1 MIKFIYFFIFIV
13 SVKSNNDNTYFR
25 FGTRK
30 GYRETEDI
38 HTCIDN
44 FYETC
49 NRDAIKGLLF
59 SMTKSS
65 KYTQITDS
73 LESIEENRQV
83 CLIDT
88 ELRINECYDTLLNE
102 MKNYVGNTKDITS
115 YDNYIRT
122 LKGRLKYC
130 KKEMNKSCR
139 TSSFVIDSM
148 RSCTNDAI
156 ASYYK
161 EVYGNVK
168 GGQSSKSDVNNAL
181 VSLQQYTIESKDD
194 LVTGIEFVGKL
205 DLLMDR
211 LTFCSE
217 QINKIE
223 AVGI

>member
-1 MIKFIYFFIFIV
+1 MIKLIYFLMFITCV
-13 SVKSNNDNTYFR
+13 ESNNDNTYFR

-38 HTCIDN
+38 HICIDN

-49 NRDAIKGLLF
+49 NRDAIKELLF
-59 SMTKSS
+59 SMRKNS

-73 LESIEENRQV
+73 LETIEKNSQL

-88 ELRINECYDTLLNE
+88 ELRINECYDTLLND
-102 MKNYVGNTKDITS
+102 MKIFIENNKDITS
-115 YDNYIRT
+115 YDNYIHA
-122 LKGRLKYC
+122 LKGRLKHC

-139 TSSFVIDSM
+139 TSSFVIDSI

-168 GGQSSKSDVNNAL
+168 GGQSSKSDINNAL
-181 VSLQQYTIESKDD
+181 VSLQQYTIESKDY
-194 LVTGIEFVGKL
+194 LVTGIEFIGKL